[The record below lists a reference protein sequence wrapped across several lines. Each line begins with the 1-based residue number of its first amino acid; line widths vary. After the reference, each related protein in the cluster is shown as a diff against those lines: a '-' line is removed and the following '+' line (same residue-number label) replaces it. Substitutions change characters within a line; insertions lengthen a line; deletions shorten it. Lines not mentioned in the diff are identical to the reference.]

1 MVLHLFIGEACVGSS
16 KGYARRTSTVSALV
30 HDDLT
35 GEVVSCATTSTVQEG
50 HTPMW
55 NEVVQLDSPSAF
67 CCCATV
73 AVAVCDIG
81 LDNKPRSRT
90 YSIDVTIPL
99 GDDSCY
105 CDEWLTLHG
114 PNQGLDECVRV
125 RVACC
130 EQADV
135 VCQLQRGVHPYRFS
149 KTGQPIPLQRV
160 AMSSSAGSTDAARR
174 DEPVASLWVPC
185 IFHGR
190 DVPASLQ

>member
-67 CCCATV
+67 
-73 AVAVCDIG
+73 
-81 LDNKPRSRT
+81 
-90 YSIDVTIPL
+90 
-99 GDDSCY
+99 
-105 CDEWLTLHG
+105 DEWLTLHS